1 MEAENFFEDGKRL
14 FVEGKI
20 NESIESFTKAAEAG
34 YDPTIIFLSRGAAH
48 LKLGEADHAIADFSR
63 VIDTD
68 KNNPRAYYF
77 RGMAHARKK
86 DFEKAVSDFSRAI
99 EMKPTDGASIFARG
113 ASYIELGKIQEA
125 GEDIRNATN
134 YLDAASQG
142 YADMI
147 GDRTH
152 LHKILAI
159 LEGERTSGELSLS
172 DAEFESIRRMIEG
185 EMSLKE

>member
-1 MEAENFFEDGKRL
+1 MGAQDLFEEGKRL
-14 FVEGKI
+14 FVEGKL

-34 YDPTIIFLSRGAAH
+34 HDPTISFLSRGAAH
-48 LKLGEADHAIADFSR
+48 LKLREADQAIADFSR
-63 VIDTD
+63 VIDAGKTS
-68 KNNPRAYYF
+68 PRAYYY
-77 RGMAHARKK
+77 RGMAHAQKK
-86 DFEKAVSDFSRAI
+86 DFENAVADFSRAI
-99 EMKPTDGASIFARG
+99 ELKPTDGASIFARG
-113 ASYIELGKIQEA
+113 AAYMEMGKIQEA
-125 GEDIRNATN
+125 GEDIKNATN

-159 LEGERTSGELSLS
+159 LEGERASGELSLS